1 MLPGRSG
8 CLYHTLLHIISACG
22 AISPMIELLSPGGPR
37 FWDDRRKEKTALKA
51 DAKSV
56 IRPSWAGQTY

>member
-8 CLYHTLLHIISACG
+8 CLYHTLLHIISARG
-22 AISPMIELLSPGGPR
+22 PISPMIELFSLGGPR
-37 FWDDRRKEKTALKA
+37 FWDDRRREKTALKA